1 MSPLSEGRGVCLRRE
16 NFLKPEFTKKKL
28 FYISDVPCHFNAL
41 TDLRSF
47 CFFILFHLSP
57 CHLEMTQTLQ
67 GPVPALCFQLW
78 CVAISV
84 SFKQILVVPV
94 NLTSTRRYLL
104 YMRETAV
111 CCTELISA
119 EYLHFKASGRRSCSL
134 PRLHPLHQRFS
145 FTSGTGSDVKKKVH
159 RCWLGG
165 RVLPHL

>member
-1 MSPLSEGRGVCLRRE
+1 MSPLSKGWGVCLRRE
-16 NFLKPEFTKKKL
+16 NFIKPEFTKRKL

-41 TDLRSF
+41 TDLRFF
-47 CFFILFHLSP
+47 CYFILFHLSP

-84 SFKQILVVPV
+84 FFKQILVEPV
-94 NLTSTRRYLL
+94 NLTSIRRYLL

-111 CCTELISA
+111 CCTEFPQNICTL
-119 EYLHFKASGRRSCSL
+119 KASGHHSCSL
-134 PRLHPLHQRFS
+134 PGLHPLHQRFS
-145 FTSGTGSDVKKKVH
+145 FTSGTVSDVKKKVYW
-159 RCWLGG
+159 CWFGG

>member
-1 MSPLSEGRGVCLRRE
+1 MSPLSKGWGVCLRRE
-16 NFLKPEFTKKKL
+16 NFIKPEFTKRKL

-41 TDLRSF
+41 TDLRCF
-47 CFFILFHLSP
+47 CYFILFHLSP

-84 SFKQILVVPV
+84 SFKQILVEPV
-94 NLTSTRRYLL
+94 NLTSIRRNLL

-111 CCTELISA
+111 CCTEFLQNICT
-119 EYLHFKASGRRSCSL
+119 LKASGRRSCSL
-134 PRLHPLHQRFS
+134 PGLHPLHQRFS
-145 FTSGTGSDVKKKVH
+145 FTSETVSDVKKKVY